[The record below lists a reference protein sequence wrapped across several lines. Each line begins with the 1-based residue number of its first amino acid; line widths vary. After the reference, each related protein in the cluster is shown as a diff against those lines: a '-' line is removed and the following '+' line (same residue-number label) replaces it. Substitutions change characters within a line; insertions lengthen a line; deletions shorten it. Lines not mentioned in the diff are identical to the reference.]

1 MHRVLMS
8 RSLLLGMLAPLFL
21 VALVAGCGKSATPTS
36 AKPAENSVTA
46 TPAPAA
52 VRKEIAVIPKGLAHQ
67 FWLTVKAGAE
77 AGGKE
82 IGYDIVW
89 QGPAKETE
97 VAKQISIVQDMISR
111 KVAAIVMAACDANA
125 LVPTIKQA
133 LDAKIPVITIDS
145 GVNSE
150 LPLSFVATDNIAGAK
165 AAADTLAEML
175 GGKGEVGLIP
185 FVPGAATSELRE
197 QGFKEGLA
205 AHPELKLAS
214 TQYCQSDVAKAMS
227 IMQDMMTANANLGGV
242 FAANEA
248 AAIGAAQAIRA
259 AGKAGQVKLVAFDA
273 AEEEVAAL
281 KEGVIQALIVQSPF
295 NMGYLGVK
303 AADAA
308 INGKPVEKRIDTG
321 VTVVTQKN
329 IDTPEVQKL
338 LNPLK

>member
-1 MHRVLMS
+1 MKRLTVLAA
-8 RSLLLGMLAPLFL
+8 MLA
-21 VALVAGCGKSATPTS
+21 VMAGCGGSKPQEAAPASAPEAAS
-36 AKPAENSVTA
+36 PV
-46 TPAPAA
+46 PAPAPA
-52 VRKEIAVIPKGLAHQ
+52 GERKEIAVIPKGLAHQ

-77 AGGKE
+77 AGGAE
-82 IGYDIVW
+82 FGYDIVW
-89 QGPAKETE
+89 QGPEKETL

-125 LVPTIKQA
+125 LVPTIQQA

-165 AAADTLAEML
+165 AAADTLSKLL
-175 GGKGEVGLIP
+175 GGNGKVGLIP

-197 QGFKEGLA
+197 QGFKEGLT
-205 AHPELKLAS
+205 AHPGLQLVS
-214 TQYCQSDVAKAMS
+214 TQYCQSDVAKAMQ
-227 IMQDMMTANANLGGV
+227 ITQDMMTANPDLGGI

-281 KEGVIQALIVQSPF
+281 NEGVVQALIVQSPF

-303 AADAA
+303 AAHAA
-308 INGKPVEKRIDTG
+308 VNGQPVEKRIDTG
-321 VTVVTQKN
+321 VTVVTQEN
-329 IDTPEVQKL
+329 LESPEVQKL
-338 LNPLK
+338 LNPLG